1 MRLRC
6 TLVAGLFGLLGWFG
20 LFAAQ
25 ASADPLPM
33 RLGDDAQP
41 QRYAIEL
48 RVDPEQP
55 QFSGHVQIELK
66 LRKPLHELRLHSR
79 GLSVSHVLAL
89 VNGANA
95 RGTVRAADED
105 SIWLRFDHPLSA
117 GAVHLSLAFAGRT
130 EDADAFGLFRLQEDK
145 RWYAITQF
153 EDVGARRAFPS
164 FDDPGIKTPWTLTL
178 IVPEGQQAF
187 ANMPLARNQP
197 KRLTEKGW
205 QRLRFQTTPP
215 LPSYLVAFAV
225 GPFDVLGGPDAGAT
239 QLRYL
244 TAKGHSAETSY
255 AANVTPAIIAGLEDY
270 FGMPHPFPK
279 IDTLALPMPD
289 GFGAMENVGLITYQ
303 RSWVQAP
310 AGALSGRFER
320 DYTSV
325 AAHELAHQW
334 FGNAVT
340 LAWWNDLWLNE
351 SFASWMGDKI
361 TAQLHPEWH
370 WELES
375 MAGARRRAMAA
386 DSLPSTRRVRQDV
399 HTPEDLGTAFNAIT
413 YEKGEAV
420 LAMFEAWLG
429 PDRMREGVRR
439 YLRAHAGGSARAE
452 DFFAAMSQDQPEVAG
467 SMASFVEQA
476 GIPQLDVRLS
486 CEGRPKAV
494 LQQRRYQPLGA
505 QVDQQ
510 LWAIPVGLRT
520 SAGVTR
526 VLMREKQMQVDLPD
540 AQCPVWL
547 QPNAGGMGYY
557 RSAVHGAMPDSSELS
572 AQELLSE
579 LDDHLSQARSGELAL
594 ADALP
599 MIEVLAARP
608 ERALREAAA
617 RALEDLQPLLTPQQG
632 ADYARVW
639 ARLFGLQ
646 AKALGWQP
654 RAGEDADTREWRIA
668 LLPRMADA
676 GQDGDLRLM
685 ARALTQRWLGAAQ
698 LDATSHPELIEP
710 ALRGA
715 VLRSAALSG
724 DAELFDALLALV
736 RRTREASLH
745 DDLMS
750 ALMSFEAPELA
761 RRGRALLLDEG
772 LDPHAMMR
780 PLLASVYGA
789 PARWA
794 ALLDFFAAHE
804 AVLRTRL
811 GAQSLSSWPE
821 FLGTAVCGKEAAE
834 ILQKSFGAFAVSV
847 DGASSQLA
855 GALERLRLCGAYR
868 EAQANSLAA
877 YLRP

>member
-1 MRLRC
+1 MKLLC
-6 TLVAGLFGLLGWFG
+6 TLLLGLL
-20 LFAAQ
+20 AAR
-25 ASADPLPM
+25 ASADALPM

-41 QRYAIEL
+41 QRYAVEL
-48 RVDPEQP
+48 RVDPDQP
-55 QFSGHVQIELK
+55 LFSGHVQIELTLK
-66 LRKPLHELRLHSR
+66 KPLRELRLHSR
-79 GLSVSHVLAL
+79 GLTVSHVLAQAH
-89 VNGANA
+89 GIKA
-95 RGTVRAADED
+95 RATVRPADED
-105 SIWLRFDHPLSA
+105 SIWLRFDRPLPA
-117 GAVHLSLAFAGRT
+117 GAVQLSLAFAGRT

-187 ANMPLARNQP
+187 ANMPLAVNQP

-225 GPFDVLGGPDAGAT
+225 GPFDVLDGPNAGPT

-244 TAKGHSAETSY
+244 TAKGHGAEASY

-279 IDTLALPMPD
+279 IDSLALPMAD

-303 RSWVQAP
+303 RSWLQSS
-310 AGALSGRFER
+310 AGSPSGRFER

-325 AAHELAHQW
+325 AAHEIAHQW

-375 MAGARRRAMAA
+375 MAKARRRAMAA
-386 DSLPSTRRVRQDV
+386 DSLPSTRRVRQEV
-399 HTPEDLGTAFNAIT
+399 RTPEDLGTAFNAIT

-420 LAMFEAWLG
+420 LSMFEAWLG
-429 PDRMREGVRR
+429 PERMRDGVRR
-439 YLRAHAGGSARAE
+439 YLAAHAGGTARAE

-476 GIPQLDVRLS
+476 GIPQLDVQLR
-486 CEGRPKAV
+486 CEGIKPQAV

-510 LWAIPVGLRT
+510 LWSIPVALRT
-520 SAGVTR
+520 PAGVTR
-526 VLMREKQMQVDLPD
+526 VLMREKPMQVDLPD
-540 AQCPVWL
+540 AQCPAWL

-557 RSAVHGAMPDSSELS
+557 RSVFRGPLPDSSELS
-572 AQELLSE
+572 AQELLSQ
-579 LDDHLSQARSGELAL
+579 LDDRLSQAQSGELPL
-594 ADALP
+594 AEALP
-599 MIEVLAARP
+599 MVELLAARP
-608 ERALREAAA
+608 ERALRDAAA
-617 RALEDLQPLLTPQQG
+617 HALEDLQPLLLTPEQG
-632 ADYARVW
+632 ADYARLW
-639 ARLFGLQ
+639 TRLFGLQ

-676 GQDGDLRLM
+676 GRDGDLRLI
-685 ARALTQRWLGAAQ
+685 ARALTQRWLSAAQ
-698 LDATSHPELIEP
+698 RDGTSHPELIEP
-710 ALRGA
+710 ALRA
-715 VLRSAALSG
+715 AAFRSAALSG
-724 DAELFDALLALV
+724 DAELFDALLAQA
-736 RRTREASLH
+736 RSTHEPSLR
-745 DDLMS
+745 DDLLA
-750 ALMSFEAPELA
+750 ALMSFETPALA
-761 RRGRALLLDEG
+761 SRARELLLDEG
-772 LDPHAMMR
+772 LDPHALMR
-780 PLLASVYGA
+780 PMLASVYGSS
-789 PARWA
+789 PRWT

-811 GAQSLSSWPE
+811 GEQSLTSWPE

-834 ILQKSFGAFAVSV
+834 VLQQRFGAFAASV
-847 DGASSQLA
+847 GGASSQLS
-855 GALERLRLCGAYR
+855 GAVERLRLCGAYR
-868 EAQANSLAA
+868 DAQAASLAA

>member
-1 MRLRC
+1 MK
-6 TLVAGLFGLLGWFG
+6 F
-20 LFAAQ
+20 LFACVLSLFATRTP
-25 ASADPLPM
+25 ADPLPM

-41 QRYAIEL
+41 QRYAVEL

-66 LRKPLHELRLHSR
+66 LKKPLTELRLHSR
-79 GLSVSHVLAL
+79 GLSVNHVL
-89 VNGANA
+89 VRA
-95 RGTVRAADED
+95 RGVNVHATVRPADED
-105 SIWLRFDHPLSA
+105 SIWLRFDRPLPA
-117 GAVHLSLAFAGRT
+117 GAVQLSLAFAGRT

-197 KRLTEKGW
+197 RRSIEKGW

-225 GPFDVLGGPDAGAT
+225 GPFDVLEGPNAGAT

-244 TAKGHSAETSY
+244 TAKGHGAEASY

-279 IDTLALPMPD
+279 IDSLALPMAD

-303 RSWVQAP
+303 RSWLQAP
-310 AGALSGRFER
+310 AGAPSGRFER
-320 DYTSV
+320 EYTSV
-325 AAHELAHQW
+325 AAHEIAHQW

-375 MAGARRRAMAA
+375 MASARRRAMAA
-386 DSLPSTRRVRQDV
+386 DSLPGTRRVRQDV
-399 HTPEDLGTAFNAIT
+399 QTPEDLGTAFNAIT

-420 LAMFEAWLG
+420 LSMFEAWLG
-429 PDRMREGVRR
+429 PERMRNGVRR
-439 YLRAHAGGSARAE
+439 YLAAHAGGSARAE
-452 DFFAAMSQDQPEVAG
+452 DFFAAMSQDQPELAG

-476 GIPQLDVRLS
+476 GIPQLDVQLR
-486 CEGRPKAV
+486 CEGKPQAV

-505 QVDQQ
+505 HVEPQ
-510 LWAIPVGLRT
+510 LWALPVSLRT
-520 SAGVTR
+520 PAGVTR
-526 VLMREKQMQVDLPD
+526 VLMREQRMQVDLPD
-540 AQCPVWL
+540 AQCPAWL

-557 RSAVHGAMPDSSELS
+557 RSAFRGALPDSSELS
-572 AQELLSE
+572 AQELLSQ
-579 LDDHLSQARSGELAL
+579 LDDRLSQAQSGELPL
-594 ADALP
+594 AEALP
-599 MIEVLAARP
+599 TIELLAARP

-617 RALEDLQPLLTPQQG
+617 RALEDLQALLTAEQQPG
-632 ADYARVW
+632 YARLW

-646 AKALGWQP
+646 AKALGWQ
-654 RAGEDADTREWRIA
+654 AHVGEDADAREWRIA

-676 GQDGDLRLM
+676 GQDADLRLL
-685 ARALTQRWLGAAQ
+685 ARALTQRWLSAAQ
-698 LDATSHPELIEP
+698 IDAASHVELLDPG
-710 ALRGA
+710 LRGA
-715 VLRSAALSG
+715 VLKSAALSG
-724 DAELFDALLALV
+724 DAELFDALLALA
-736 RRTREASLH
+736 RRTHEPSLR
-745 DDLMS
+745 DDLLA
-750 ALMSFEAPELA
+750 ALMNFEAPELA
-761 RRGRALLLDEG
+761 RRARELLLDEG
-772 LDPHAMMR
+772 LDPHAMSR
-780 PLLASVYGA
+780 PLLTSVYGS
-789 PARWA
+789 PARWTE
-794 ALLDFFAAHE
+794 LLGFFAAHE
-804 AVLRTRL
+804 PVLRTRL
-811 GAQSLSSWPE
+811 GEQGLTRWPE
-821 FLGTAVCGKEAAE
+821 FLGTAVCGKDAAE
-834 ILQKSFGAFAVSV
+834 LLQKRFGAFAASV
-847 DGASSQLA
+847 GGASSQLA
-855 GALERLRLCGAYR
+855 GAVERLRLCGAYR
-868 EAQANSLAA
+868 DAQAASLAA